1 VASLETLLETGEPC
15 LRDPRPGGYRPTM
28 TYPLSRIMS
37 TASAA
42 YGVYALAQPSHLWQA
57 LHSDLEDQ
65 AGLELL
71 GRTYGVR
78 DTAISTLGILGRS
91 DKTVRSSMLLR
102 IANDLGDAAVLGA
115 RTEDPDIRRK
125 VLAVTLGWA
134 ALNTVALAIDTAR
147 SR

>member
-1 VASLETLLETGEPC
+1 MTLA
-15 LRDPRPGGYRPTM
+15 PGGYRPTM

-42 YGVYALAQPSHLWQA
+42 YGVYALTQPSHLWQA
-57 LHSDLEDQ
+57 LHSDQKDQ

-78 DTAISTLGILGRS
+78 DTAISALGILGRS
-91 DKTVRSSMLLR
+91 DRTVRASMLLR
-102 IANDLGDAAVLGA
+102 IANDLGDAAILGT
-115 RTEDPDIRRK
+115 RTEDPDIRKK

-134 ALNTVALAIDTAR
+134 ALNTVALAIDTRR

>member
-1 VASLETLLETGEPC
+1 MTQA
-15 LRDPRPGGYRPTM
+15 PGGYRPAM

-42 YGVYALAQPSHLWQA
+42 YGVYALTQPSHLWQA
-57 LHSDLEDQ
+57 LHSDQKDQ

-78 DTAISTLGILGRS
+78 DTAISALGILGRS
-91 DKTVRSSMLLR
+91 DRTVRASMLLR
-102 IANDLGDAAVLGA
+102 IANDLGDAAILGT
-115 RTEDPDIRRK
+115 RTEDPDIRKK

-134 ALNTVALAIDTAR
+134 ALNAAALAID
-147 SR
+147 SRRAS